1 MGVALGFQAPGGLAR
16 LACVVA
22 SIATARA
29 SLQPTHR
36 SAPAPPRPEALTDD
50 DIPVL
55 DIARLMRGEYG
66 ADDVRA
72 LGRACASPGFF
83 HVVNHGVPAAVIDD
97 FEAAMRDFFTRQTPE
112 QKRRVK
118 RTATN
123 SRGYA
128 DDEFTKRT
136 RDVKEMYD
144 YGHTPRRDLP
154 ADAAENVV
162 LDGHN
167 QLPDGLPGFAGAV
180 EAYYDA
186 CARVC
191 DGLLRGVAASLD
203 LDPGAFDG
211 LFGGGHT
218 SYLRMNYYPP
228 HVGARFAAAD
238 ANLDDERLAAGAE
251 DDQATPLRALGGP
264 RLGVNRHF
272 DAGCLTLLYQD
283 PSCSALQVNVRAHA
297 GGAPRWVSVDPVAGA
312 LTVNV
317 GDMLQVLSN
326 GAYRAPEHRVLASAP
341 GAERFSAPFFYNP
354 AYDAEVR
361 PLAGAAPRY
370 GPFSYGYWRRRRFE
384 GDFADE
390 GKPEIQ
396 ISDYLL
402 E

>member
-1 MGVALGFQAPGGLAR
+1 MAR

-22 SIATARA
+22 SIAAAQA
-29 SLQPTHR
+29 SLQPKHR
-36 SAPAPPRPEALTDD
+36 SAPPPPRPEALTDD

-55 DIARLMRGEYG
+55 DIARLMRGEY
-66 ADDVRA
+66 DETDVRA

-83 HVVNHGVPAAVIDD
+83 HVVNHGVPAAVIAN
-97 FEAAMRDFFTRQTPE
+97 FEAAMRDFFARQTPE

-144 YGHTPRRDLP
+144 YGHRPRRDLP
-154 ADAAENVV
+154 PDAPENVV

-167 QLPDGLPGFAGAV
+167 QGSKRVIQRRFNLPDGLPGFAGAV

-203 LDPGAFDG
+203 LDPAFDG

-228 HVGARFAAAD
+228 HAGARRRRSKRF
-238 ANLDDERLAAGAE
+238 
-251 DDQATPLRALGGP
+251 GGP

-283 PSCSALQVNVRAHA
+283 PSCSALQ
-297 GGAPRWVSVDPVAGA
+297 
-312 LTVNV
+312 V

-354 AYDAEVR
+354 AYDEVR
-361 PLAGAAPRY
+361 PRGSARY
-370 GPFSYGYWRRRRFE
+370 GPFSYGAGGGAASRRLRRR
-384 GDFADE
+384 GQA
-390 GKPEIQ
+390 EIQ
-396 ISDYLL
+396 ISTRL

>member
-1 MGVALGFQAPGGLAR
+1 MGVALGFQAPGGMAR

-22 SIATARA
+22 SIAAAQA
-29 SLQPTHR
+29 SLQPKHR
-36 SAPAPPRPEALTDD
+36 SAPPPPRPEALTDD

-55 DIARLMRGEYG
+55 DIARLMRGEY
-66 ADDVRA
+66 DETDVRA

-83 HVVNHGVPAAVIDD
+83 HVVNHGVPAAVIAN
-97 FEAAMRDFFTRQTPE
+97 FEAAMRDFFARQTPE

-144 YGHTPRRDLP
+144 YGHRPRRDLP
-154 ADAAENVV
+154 PDAPENVV

-167 QLPDGLPGFAGAV
+167 QGSKRVIQRRFNLPDGLPGFAGAV

-228 HVGARFAAAD
+228 HAGARFAAAD

-251 DDQATPLRALGGP
+251 DDQATPLEALGGP

-283 PSCSALQVNVRAHA
+283 PSCSALQ
-297 GGAPRWVSVDPVAGA
+297 
-312 LTVNV
+312 V

-354 AYDAEVR
+354 AYDAE
-361 PLAGAAPRY
+361 
-370 GPFSYGYWRRRRFE
+370 
-384 GDFADE
+384 
-390 GKPEIQ
+390 
-396 ISDYLL
+396 
-402 E
+402 

>member
-1 MGVALGFQAPGGLAR
+1 MGVALGFQAPGGMAR

-22 SIATARA
+22 SIAAAQA
-29 SLQPTHR
+29 SLQPKHR
-36 SAPAPPRPEALTDD
+36 SAPPPPRPEALTDD

-55 DIARLMRGEYG
+55 DIARLMRGEY
-66 ADDVRA
+66 DETDVRA

-83 HVVNHGVPAAVIDD
+83 HVVNHGVPAAVIAN
-97 FEAAMRDFFTRQTPE
+97 FEAAMRDFFARQTPE

-136 RDVKEMYD
+136 RDVKGD
-144 YGHTPRRDLP
+144 ATTSSPTACRASRAPSRPTTTPAR
-154 ADAAENVV
+154 ASAT
-162 LDGHN
+162 
-167 QLPDGLPGFAGAV
+167 
-180 EAYYDA
+180 A
-186 CARVC
+186 CS
-191 DGLLRGVAASLD
+191 AASRRRWTWT
-203 LDPGAFDG
+203 PGAFDG

-228 HVGARFAAAD
+228 HAGARFAAAD

-251 DDQATPLRALGGP
+251 DDQATPLEALGGP

-283 PSCSALQVNVRAHA
+283 PSCSALQ
-297 GGAPRWVSVDPVAGA
+297 
-312 LTVNV
+312 V

-361 PLAGAAPRY
+361 PLAGNAPRY
-370 GPFSYGYWRRRRFE
+370 GPFSYGDWRRRRFE